1 MRIIYSSQVSRVKL
15 FLISNVTA
23 RIFIVASTEDVG
35 CKRDKG
41 NALQLWTYVDVAS
54 RVLMQE
60 AVLSALESTKC
71 SSFCKGVL
79 VE

>member
-1 MRIIYSSQVSRVKL
+1 MK
-15 FLISNVTA
+15 A

-35 CKRDKG
+35 CKRDKIT
-41 NALQLWTYVDVAS
+41 ALQLWTYVEVAS

-71 SSFCKGVL
+71 SFFCKGVL